1 MLSGEALF
9 GDHSIVFGLLVG
21 LTHLC
26 GDAILASKLAA
37 IVFGGLTALDNVSFQ
52 VEEGEIRGLI
62 GPNGAGK
69 STMFKNI
76 AGFQVPTTG
85 SIHYQGQSIEGKQPH
100 TIAEMGIVRTFQETT
115 LFQELSVF
123 ENALVGTH
131 IRARS
136 NVFSAVLGL
145 DRQKQQAANDRV
157 MEVLE
162 FMGLV
167 ERKDQLASELP
178 LGSQRAL
185 ALSIA
190 LVSEPKVMLMD
201 EPFAGMNG
209 EETSHM
215 MDLTRKVRESGITI
229 VLVEHDMKAVMGL
242 CNYLTV
248 LNFGQVLAQGTPEE
262 VRNNDKVIEAY
273 LGGAR

>member
-1 MLSGEALF
+1 MP
-9 GDHSIVFGLLVG
+9 
-21 LTHLC
+21 
-26 GDAILASKLAA
+26 ILEIKN
-37 IVFGGLTALDNVSFQ
+37 ITKQFGGLMALDNVSFQ
-52 VEEGEIRGLI
+52 INEGEIRGLI

-76 AGFQVPTTG
+76 AGFYAPTRG
-85 SIHYQGQSIEGKQPH
+85 SIVYRGENIEGKKPH
-100 TIAEMGIVRTFQETT
+100 VIAEMGIVRTFQETT

-123 ENALVGTH
+123 ENALVGAH
-131 IRARS
+131 IKSRS

-145 DRQKQQAANDRV
+145 DRLKQEAASEKV
-157 MEVLE
+157 MSVLQ
-162 FMGLV
+162 FMGLT

-185 ALSIA
+185 ALAIA

-215 MDLTRKVRESGITI
+215 MDLTRKVQESGVTVI
-229 VLVEHDMKAVMGL
+229 LVEHDMKAVMGL
-242 CNYLTV
+242 CHYLTV
-248 LNFGQVLAQGTPEE
+248 LNFGQVLAEGSPDE
-262 VRNNDKVIEAY
+262 VRNNEKVIEAY
-273 LGGAR
+273 LSGAK

>member
-1 MLSGEALF
+1 MP
-9 GDHSIVFGLLVG
+9 
-21 LTHLC
+21 
-26 GDAILASKLAA
+26 ILEIKN
-37 IVFGGLTALDNVSFQ
+37 ITKQFGGLMALDDVSFQ
-52 VEEGEIRGLI
+52 INEGEIRGLI

-76 AGFQVPTTG
+76 AGFHVPTQG
-85 SIHYQGQSIEGKQPH
+85 SIVYQGKNIEGKKPH
-100 TIAEMGIVRTFQETT
+100 AIAEMGIVRTFQETT

-123 ENALVGTH
+123 ENALVGSH
-131 IRARS
+131 IKSRS

-145 DRQKQQAANDRV
+145 DRLKQEAASDKV
-157 MEVLE
+157 MEVLQ

-185 ALSIA
+185 ALAIA
-190 LVSEPKVMLMD
+190 LVSEPKLMLMD

-215 MDLTRKVRESGITI
+215 MGLTRKVQESGITV

-248 LNFGQVLAQGTPEE
+248 LNFGQVLAEGSPDE
-262 VRNNDKVIEAY
+262 VRNNEKVIEAY
-273 LGGAR
+273 LGGAK

>member
-1 MLSGEALF
+1 M
-9 GDHSIVFGLLVG
+9 SILEIKNI
-21 LTHLC
+21 T
-26 GDAILASKLAA
+26 KQ
-37 IVFGGLTALDNVSFQ
+37 FGGLMALDNVSFQ
-52 VEEGEIRGLI
+52 INEGEIRGLI

-76 AGFQVPTTG
+76 AGFYAPTRG
-85 SIHYQGQSIEGKQPH
+85 SIVYRGENIEGKKPH
-100 TIAEMGIVRTFQETT
+100 VIAEMGIVRTFQETT

-123 ENALVGTH
+123 ENALVGAH
-131 IRARS
+131 IKSRS

-145 DRQKQQAANDRV
+145 DRLKQEAASEKV
-157 MEVLE
+157 MSVLQ
-162 FMGLV
+162 FMGLT

-185 ALSIA
+185 ALAIA

-215 MDLTRKVRESGITI
+215 MDLTRKVQESGVTVI
-229 VLVEHDMKAVMGL
+229 LVEHDMKAVMGL
-242 CNYLTV
+242 CHYLTV
-248 LNFGQVLAQGTPEE
+248 LNFGQVLAEGSPDE
-262 VRNNDKVIEAY
+262 VRDNEKVIEAY
-273 LGGAR
+273 LSGAK

>member
-1 MLSGEALF
+1 M
-9 GDHSIVFGLLVG
+9 SILEMNNV
-21 LTHLC
+21 T
-26 GDAILASKLAA
+26 KQ
-37 IVFGGLTALDNVSFQ
+37 FGGLMALDDVSFQ
-52 VEEGEIRGLI
+52 IDEGEIRGLI

-76 AGFQVPTTG
+76 AGFYKPTSG
-85 SIHYQGQSIEGKQPH
+85 SIVYRGVNLEGKQPH

-123 ENALVGTH
+123 ENALVGAH
-131 IRARS
+131 IKSRS

-145 DRQKQQAANDRV
+145 DRLKQQAASEKV
-157 MEVLE
+157 MDVLE
-162 FMGLV
+162 FMGLT

-185 ALSIA
+185 ALAIA
-190 LVSEPKVMLMD
+190 LVSEPKMMLMD
-201 EPFAGMNG
+201 EPFAGMNA
-209 EETSHM
+209 EETNHM
-215 MDLTRKVRESGITI
+215 MGLTRKVRESGITI

-248 LNFGQVLAQGTPEE
+248 LNFGKLLAEGTPDEI
-262 VRNNDKVIEAY
+262 RNNDRVIEAY
-273 LGGAR
+273 LGGV

>member
-1 MLSGEALF
+1 MP
-9 GDHSIVFGLLVG
+9 
-21 LTHLC
+21 
-26 GDAILASKLAA
+26 ILEINNVTKQ
-37 IVFGGLTALDNVSFQ
+37 FGGLMALDDVSFR
-52 VEEGEIRGLI
+52 VDEGEIRGLI

-76 AGFQVPTTG
+76 AGFYAPTSG
-85 SIHYQGQSIEGKQPH
+85 SIVYRGSNIEGKQPH
-100 TIAEMGIVRTFQETT
+100 TIAELGIVRTFQETT

-131 IRARS
+131 IKSRS

-145 DRQKQQAANDRV
+145 DRLKQQAASEKV
-157 MEVLE
+157 MEVLD
-162 FMGLV
+162 FMGLI

-185 ALSIA
+185 ALAIA
-190 LVSEPKVMLMD
+190 LVSEPKLMLMD
-201 EPFAGMNG
+201 EPFAGMNA
-209 EETSHM
+209 EETNHM

-248 LNFGQVLAQGTPEE
+248 LNFGKLLAEGTPDEI
-262 VRNNDKVIEAY
+262 RNNERVIEAY
-273 LGGAR
+273 LGGA

>member
-1 MLSGEALF
+1 MP
-9 GDHSIVFGLLVG
+9 
-21 LTHLC
+21 
-26 GDAILASKLAA
+26 ILEISNVTKQ
-37 IVFGGLTALDNVSFQ
+37 FGGLLALDDVSFQ
-52 VEEGEIRGLI
+52 VEDGEIRGLI

-76 AGFQVPTTG
+76 AGFYAPTKG
-85 SIHYQGQSIEGKQPH
+85 SIRYRGTNIEGNKPH

-123 ENALVGTH
+123 ENALIGAHMKSRT
-131 IRARS
+131 

-145 DRQKQQAANDRV
+145 DRLKQEAASEKV

-162 FMGLV
+162 FMGLT
-167 ERKDQLASELP
+167 ERRDQLAAELP

-185 ALSIA
+185 ALAIA
-190 LVSEPKVMLMD
+190 LVSEPKLMLLD
-201 EPFAGMNG
+201 EPFAGMNP
-209 EETSHM
+209 EETNHM

-248 LNFGQVLAQGTPEE
+248 LNFGKLLAEGTPDE
-262 VRNNDKVIEAY
+262 VRNNDRVIEAY
-273 LGGAR
+273 LGGA

>member
-1 MLSGEALF
+1 M
-9 GDHSIVFGLLVG
+9 
-21 LTHLC
+21 
-26 GDAILASKLAA
+26 AILEIENVTKR
-37 IVFGGLTALDNVSFQ
+37 FGGLTALDDVSFQ

-76 AGFQVPTTG
+76 AGFSVPD
-85 SIHYQGQSIEGKQPH
+85 QGAIVYRGQNIEGRRPH

-123 ENALVGTH
+123 DNALVGSH
-131 IRARS
+131 IKGRVD
-136 NVFSAVLGL
+136 VFSAVLGL
-145 DRQKQQAANDRV
+145 DGKRQEASRGKV

-162 FMGLV
+162 LMGLS

-190 LVSEPKVMLMD
+190 LVSEPVVMLMD
-201 EPFAGMNG
+201 EPFTGMNP
-209 EETSHM
+209 EETNHM
-215 MDLTRKVRESGITI
+215 MNLTRNVQESGITI
-229 VLVEHDMKAVMGL
+229 VLVEHDMRAVMGL
-242 CNYLTV
+242 CHFLTV
-248 LNFGQVLAQGTPEE
+248 LNFGQVLAEGTPDEI
-262 VRNNDKVIEAY
+262 RNDEKVIEAY
-273 LGGAR
+273 LGGTR

>member
-1 MLSGEALF
+1 MP
-9 GDHSIVFGLLVG
+9 
-21 LTHLC
+21 
-26 GDAILASKLAA
+26 ILEISNVTKQ
-37 IVFGGLTALDNVSFQ
+37 FGGLMALDDVSFQ

-76 AGFQVPTTG
+76 AGFYEPTKG
-85 SIHYQGQSIEGKQPH
+85 SIVYRGTNIEGKSPH

-123 ENALVGTH
+123 ENALVGAH
-131 IRARS
+131 IKSRT

-145 DRQKQQAANDRV
+145 DKLKQQAAGEKV
-157 MEVLE
+157 MEVLD
-162 FMGLV
+162 FMGLS

-185 ALSIA
+185 ALAIA
-190 LVSEPKVMLMD
+190 LVSEPKLMLMD
-201 EPFAGMNG
+201 EPFAGMNP
-209 EETSHM
+209 EETNHM

-248 LNFGQVLAQGTPEE
+248 LNFGKLLAEGTPDEI
-262 VRNNDKVIEAY
+262 RNNDRVIEAY
-273 LGGAR
+273 LGGG

>member
-1 MLSGEALF
+1 MPVLE
-9 GDHSIVFGLLVG
+9 INNV
-21 LTHLC
+21 T
-26 GDAILASKLAA
+26 KQ
-37 IVFGGLTALDNVSFQ
+37 FGGLMALDDVSFQ

-76 AGFQVPTTG
+76 AGFYEPTSG
-85 SIHYQGQSIEGKQPH
+85 SIIYRGVNIGGKQPH

-123 ENALVGTH
+123 ENALIGTH
-131 IRARS
+131 IKSRT

-145 DRQKQQAANDRV
+145 DKAKQQAASDKV

-162 FMGLV
+162 FMGLI
-167 ERKDQLASELP
+167 ERRDQLASELP

-185 ALSIA
+185 ALAIA
-190 LVSEPKVMLMD
+190 LVSEPKMMLMD
-201 EPFAGMNG
+201 EPFAGMNP
-209 EETSHM
+209 EETNHM
-215 MDLTRKVRESGITI
+215 MDLTRKVRESGVTI

-248 LNFGQVLAQGTPEE
+248 LNFGKLLAEGTPEE
-262 VRNNDKVIEAY
+262 IRNNDRVIEAY
-273 LGGAR
+273 LGGG

>member
-1 MLSGEALF
+1 MP
-9 GDHSIVFGLLVG
+9 
-21 LTHLC
+21 
-26 GDAILASKLAA
+26 ILEINNVTKQ
-37 IVFGGLTALDNVSFQ
+37 FGGLMALDDVSFR
-52 VEEGEIRGLI
+52 VDEGEIRGLI

-76 AGFQVPTTG
+76 AGFYAPTSG
-85 SIHYQGQSIEGKQPH
+85 SIVYRGSNIEGKQPH
-100 TIAEMGIVRTFQETT
+100 TIAELGIVRTFQETT

-131 IRARS
+131 IKSRS

-145 DRQKQQAANDRV
+145 DRLKQQEASDKV
-157 MEVLE
+157 MEVLD
-162 FMGLV
+162 FMGLI

-185 ALSIA
+185 ALAIA
-190 LVSEPKVMLMD
+190 LVSEPKLMLMD
-201 EPFAGMNG
+201 EPFAGMNA
-209 EETSHM
+209 EETNHM

-248 LNFGQVLAQGTPEE
+248 LNFGKLLAEGTPDEI
-262 VRNNDKVIEAY
+262 RNNERVIEAY
-273 LGGAR
+273 LGGG